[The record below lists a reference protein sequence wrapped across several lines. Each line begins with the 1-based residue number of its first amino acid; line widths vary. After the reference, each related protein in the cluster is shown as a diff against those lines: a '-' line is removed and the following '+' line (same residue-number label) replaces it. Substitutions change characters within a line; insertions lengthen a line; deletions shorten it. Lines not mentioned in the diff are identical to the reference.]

1 MLPSVLQGAVVSS
14 IVVHISVELIK
25 LRTEAKA
32 DESHKRF

>member
-1 MLPSVLQGAVVSS
+1 MLSSVVVS

-32 DESHKRF
+32 DEAHKRL